1 MNKKDK
7 IAVYLTMLCCI
18 REVASCTRRRRRK
31 RREKKEKRK
40 KEQKMKNEKEQVQ
53 CK

>member
-1 MNKKDK
+1 MNTKDK
-7 IAVYLTMLCCI
+7 IAVYLTMFCCI
-18 REVASCTRRRRRK
+18 PEVASSTRRRRRK

-40 KEQKMKNEKEQVQ
+40 KEKNEKEQVQ

>member
-7 IAVYLTMLCCI
+7 IAVYLTMFCCI
-18 REVASCTRRRRRK
+18 PEVASTYKKKKKKKKRK
-31 RREKKEKRK
+31 ERKK